1 MLRIC
6 LVEDEEYALKSLQQ
20 KITDLNGPYEVVGT
34 AYNGLDALDVIAQT
48 YPDVVIT
55 DIRMPD
61 MDGIALLES
70 IDSRHKNIITVILSG
85 YQDFEY
91 AKKAIRFGAEDY
103 LLKPV
108 VFQELRDCLQKC
120 GDRVNTLRNGKH
132 MDNVLLEGTPI
143 KWVDTEYFL
152 VYLVFGNPL
161 SNPESVI
168 HPNGLYIPSEEI
180 EQQLKSLVPGL
191 SLALCLVG
199 VCSNEKVL
207 IIQKG
212 TMTESMLSHNLR
224 ELAAGIERE
233 YRSAVTLS
241 YKAMEKT
248 DRLDA
253 NMHHI
258 RKIATQSVLPGINSI
273 VSEIPKSEYVTPQIN
288 DFISYCALF
297 IRQAKH
303 QALNAKIEA
312 LFDEWQAR
320 CYPLRA
326 VQNDLIYIA
335 NSLKHSLSVKDPF
348 EFTVTYYIENIIS
361 ISGTYADMA
370 HQFYQCIVELFGLSS
385 DNGSQILTPEQ
396 LVDKIEQYFRS
407 HLSSNLTLPMLC
419 SEMNYSKA
427 YLCRV
432 FKKQKNLTPIDYFIH
447 LKIERAKTIIQE
459 CPSMSVKDIAI
470 SLGFNDTY
478 YFSKVFKRVT
488 GHPPTAVREHALT
501 TVLEDK
507 QGSNESLI

>member
-20 KITDLNGPYEVVGT
+20 KIIDLNGPYEVVGA
-34 AYNGLDALDVIAQT
+34 AYNGLDALDVIAKT
-48 YPDVVIT
+48 HPDVVIT

-61 MDGIALLES
+61 MDGIELLEC
-70 IDSRHKNIITVILSG
+70 IDTHYRNIITVIISG
-85 YQDFEY
+85 YQEFDY
-91 AKKAIRFGAEDY
+91 AKKAIQFGAEDY

-108 VFQELRDCLQKC
+108 VSHELRDCLRKC
-120 GDRVNTLRNGKH
+120 ESKVNTLRNSKH
-132 MDNVLLEGTPI
+132 IDDVLSEGTSI
-143 KWVDTEYFL
+143 QWGDAEYFL
-152 VYLVFGNPL
+152 IYLIFGNPL

-168 HPNGLYIPSEEI
+168 HPNGFYIPSQDI
-180 EQQLKSLVPGL
+180 EQKLTSMVPDL
-191 SLALCLVG
+191 SLALCFIG
-199 VCSNEKVL
+199 VCSNEKVI

-212 TMTESMLSHNLR
+212 NMTESILSHKLG
-224 ELAAGIERE
+224 EMAAGLERE
-233 YRSAVTLS
+233 YKYSVTFS

-248 DRLDA
+248 DRIDSQINL
-253 NMHHI
+253 I
-258 RKIATQSVLPGINSI
+258 RKIATQSVLPGMNSI
-273 VSEIPKSEYVTPQIN
+273 VSEMPKSEYVTQNMN
-288 DFISYCALF
+288 DTIAYFALC

-303 QALNAKIEA
+303 NALNAKIQA

-320 CYPLRA
+320 CYPLCA

-335 NSLKHSLSVKDPF
+335 NSLKHSLSVSDNV

-361 ISGTYADMA
+361 ISGTYTDLAN
-370 HQFYQCIVELFGLSS
+370 QFYHFIVELFGLSS
-385 DNGSQILTPEQ
+385 DNSGQILSPAQ

-407 HLSSNLTLPMLC
+407 NLSSNLTLSMLC

-459 CPSMSVKDIAI
+459 CPSMSVKEIAD

-478 YFSKVFKRVT
+478 YFSKVFKRIT
-488 GHPPTAVREHALT
+488 GRPPTAVRDMCL
-501 TVLEDK
+501 
-507 QGSNESLI
+507 Q

>member
-1 MLRIC
+1 LLRIC

-20 KITDLNGPYEVVGT
+20 KIIDLHGPYEVVGT
-34 AYNGLDALDVIAQT
+34 AYNGLDALDVIAKT

-61 MDGIALLES
+61 MDGIELLEC
-70 IDSRHKNIITVILSG
+70 IDSNHKNIITVILSG

-108 VFQELRDCLQKC
+108 VPHELRDCLQKC
-120 GDRVNTLRNGKH
+120 ENKVNALRNSKH
-132 MDNVLLEGTPI
+132 IDDVLSEGTPI
-143 KWVDTEYFL
+143 PLMDMEYFL
-152 VYLVFGNPL
+152 IYLIFGNSL

-168 HPNGLYIPSEEI
+168 HPSGFYIPSQDI
-180 EQQLKSLVPGL
+180 EQKLKSTLPDL
-191 SLALCLVG
+191 SQALCFIG
-199 VCSNEKVL
+199 VCSNEKV
-207 IIQKG
+207 IVIQKRK
-212 TMTESMLSHNLR
+212 MTESNLLHTLH
-224 ELAAGIERE
+224 EMAAGLERE
-233 YRSAVTLS
+233 YQSSVTFS
-241 YKAMEKT
+241 YKAMKKN
-248 DRLDA
+248 DRIEAQINL
-253 NMHHI
+253 I

-273 VSEIPKSEYVTPQIN
+273 VSEMPKSEYVTPNIN
-288 DFISYCALF
+288 EFISYFALC

-303 QALNAKIEA
+303 NALNAKIQT
-312 LFDEWQAR
+312 LFVEWQTR
-320 CYPLRA
+320 RYPLCA

-335 NSLKHSLSVKDPF
+335 NSLKHSLSITDNF
-348 EFTVTYYIENIIS
+348 EFTVTYYIENMTS
-361 ISGTYADMA
+361 ISGTYTDLAN
-370 HQFYQCIVELFGLSS
+370 QFYHFVVELFGLSS
-385 DNGSQILTPEQ
+385 DNSGQILSPEQ

-407 HLSSNLTLPMLC
+407 NLSSNLTLPMLC

-459 CPSMSVKDIAI
+459 CPTMSVKDIAN

-488 GHPPTAVREHALT
+488 GRPPTAVRGHVLT
-501 TVLEDK
+501 LTSEDK
-507 QGSNESLI
+507 E